1 MTPIKILEC
10 LSFQLNEPW
19 NWNPGAVSTEIPK
32 NTCKSNRHVHI
43 YFEWLIPL
51 LLHPCKTNS
60 LASFFSPDHP
70 FWQNF
75 DLHKQNLYSSMS
87 STVPHSPPPDRPD
100 GLSENSR
107 TLSANTLKDRL
118 SKLTTPLNN
127 VVNPVAALHANVKCV
142 CLMCISFFSRSILI
156 TWTFFI
162 MCSSFVPAQI
172 PWKRRLQMLAVATW
186 SVMIIITSSVW
197 LLLWYVLQPLFYYP
211 FSLGFVWLPYV
222 ILGIRWM
229 TTLQLTAS
237 SV

>member
-118 SKLTTPLNN
+118 SKLTIPLNN

-142 CLMCISFFSRSILI
+142 CFMCISFF
-156 TWTFFI
+156 F
-162 MCSSFVPAQI
+162 QI
-172 PWKRRLQMLAVATW
+172 YPNNLNLFY
-186 SVMIIITSSVW
+186 
-197 LLLWYVLQPLFYYP
+197 YVLQLRSSTDPVEKEVADAC
-211 FSLGFVWLPYV
+211 GRYV
-222 ILGIRWM
+222 
-229 TTLQLTAS
+229 
-237 SV
+237 VCDDNYN